1 MFNIYCNYLLDT
13 YYLNNYT
20 SRGSVP
26 WLSATREVGL
36 KGWRV
41 VSMASMWAG
50 TEAAVSGLAGAGLS
64 SDTDTY
70 WHTEPGLPEPSD
82 LVAYTGPVLLAV

>member
-1 MFNIYCNYLLDT
+1 
-13 YYLNNYT
+13 
-20 SRGSVP
+20 
-26 WLSATREVGL
+26 
-36 KGWRV
+36 
-41 VSMASMWAG
+41 MAYMWAG

-70 WHTEPGLPEPSD
+70 WHTDPGLPEPSD

>member
-1 MFNIYCNYLLDT
+1 
-13 YYLNNYT
+13 
-20 SRGSVP
+20 
-26 WLSATREVGL
+26 
-36 KGWRV
+36 
-41 VSMASMWAG
+41 MASLLHFIHGRILEHKFSSHPTGHCQHLLCGW
-50 TEAAVSGLAGAGLS
+50 GAGLS